1 MPRYTEE
8 DLAKTLAENPAL
20 MVDMAAT
27 QRAADHI
34 QLNRQANPATA
45 IINDPVKV
53 KKLRKAV
60 GIGENKYHAV
70 RTWSELCQRTFDS
83 KAEARRGEDL
93 FMLQKA
99 REIEDLRYQT
109 SFKLCEKPKITVTLD
124 FTYLENGERIYEDVK
139 GVLTRDSRTKYAW
152 LEQKHR
158 VAVRLIR

>member
-8 DLAKTLAENPAL
+8 DLAKTLADNPAL
-20 MVDMAAT
+20 MGDMAAT

-83 KAEARRGEDL
+83 KAEARRGGEL
-93 FMLQKA
+93 ALLLKT
-99 REIEDLRYQT
+99 RRIEDLRYQI
-109 SFKLCEKPKITVTLD
+109 SFQLC
-124 FTYLENGERIYEDVK
+124 
-139 GVLTRDSRTKYAW
+139 
-152 LEQKHR
+152 
-158 VAVRLIR
+158 